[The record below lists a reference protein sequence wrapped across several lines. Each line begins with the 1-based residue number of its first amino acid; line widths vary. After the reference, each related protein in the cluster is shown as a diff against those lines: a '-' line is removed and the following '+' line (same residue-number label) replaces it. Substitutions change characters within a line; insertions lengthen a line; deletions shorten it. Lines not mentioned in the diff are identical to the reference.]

1 MIFMSITKKMML
13 ALLLAMPLHIDAQT
27 IDASL
32 FGVGYKEALTA
43 VEKEFGKPNATTE
56 GNLYY
61 SKTLYE
67 GLVWDEVFFLF
78 DDGKLSE
85 VRMYK
90 RQSRKANAVQS
101 VKAVARVMGDKHAM
115 TRDLEDD
122 GTPFYKGGKSPL
134 DVGHLF
140 TIYASPYKGAWST
153 QLRFGPF
160 AFRKQ

>member
-1 MIFMSITKKMML
+1 
-13 ALLLAMPLHIDAQT
+13 
-27 IDASL
+27 
-32 FGVGYKEALTA
+32 
-43 VEKEFGKPNATTE
+43 
-56 GNLYY
+56 
-61 SKTLYE
+61 
-67 GLVWDEVFFLF
+67 
-78 DDGKLSE
+78 
-85 VRMYK
+85 MYK

-101 VKAVARVMGDKHAM
+101 VKAVARAMDDKHAM

>member
-1 MIFMSITKKMML
+1 MRETKRNNSCIMIFMSITKKMML

-32 FGVGYKEALTA
+32 FGVD
-43 VEKEFGKPNATTE
+43 
-56 GNLYY
+56 Y

-101 VKAVARVMGDKHAM
+101 VKAVARVMGDTHAL